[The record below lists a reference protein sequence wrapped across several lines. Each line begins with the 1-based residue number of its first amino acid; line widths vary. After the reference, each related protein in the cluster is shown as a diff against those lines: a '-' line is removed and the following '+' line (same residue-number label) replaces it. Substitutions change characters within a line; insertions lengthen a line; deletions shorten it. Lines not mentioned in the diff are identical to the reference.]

1 MPPLQDIAIML
12 AINLGV
18 CFVSFVI
25 LWAIGSAIRDV
36 TFVDAW
42 WALGLAFMAV
52 TTFLQADGAPAR
64 MQLLTAIAVIW
75 GLRLGLYILWRWRKH
90 GPDRRYVKML
100 SRVREAK
107 GWSYPRAAWRMVFAF
122 QAPILWVTSMP
133 VQLGQM
139 SATPVDIG
147 TLGWIGAGLAAFGI
161 VFESLADF
169 QLVRFKGDPAN
180 ADKVLDSGLWRYTRH
195 PNYFGDLCV
204 WFGLWL
210 IAAETGLAGIVA
222 IVGPLML
229 LTMFLKYSGGP
240 SYEKR
245 LTYHRPGYADYIAR
259 TSSLIPWPPKPA
271 GKAAPE
277 VV

>member
-1 MPPLQDIAIML
+1 MPPIQEIATIL
-12 AINLGV
+12 GINLGI
-18 CFVSFVI
+18 CIASFVI
-25 LWAIGSAIRDV
+25 LWAIGCALKDV

-52 TTFLQADGAPAR
+52 TTFFQADGADAR
-64 MQLLTAIAVIW
+64 MQLLLALACVW
-75 GLRLGLYILWRWRKH
+75 GLRLGLYILWRWRSH

-100 SRVREAK
+100 SRAQETK
-107 GWSYPRAAWRMVFAF
+107 GWSFPVASWRLVFMF
-122 QAPILWVTSMP
+122 QAPILWIVSLP

-139 SATPVDIG
+139 SATPAAIG
-147 TLGWIGAGLAAFGI
+147 TLGWIGAGLVIFGI
-161 VFESLADF
+161 LFESTADF
-169 QLVRFKGDPAN
+169 QLVRFKAN
-180 ADKVLDSGLWRYTRH
+180 KANEGKVLDGGLWRYTRH

-204 WFGLWL
+204 WFGLWA
-210 IAAETGLAGIVA
+210 IAAETGLLGIA
-222 IVGPLML
+222 SIAGPLL
-229 LTMFLKYSGGP
+229 LLLMFVKYSGGP

-245 LTYHRPGYADYIAR
+245 LTYQRPGYAEYIAR